1 MQVHDIGYNR
11 TGAPGHTRRLWSI
24 RDFVCAR
31 CCLCPAQE
39 QTREQT
45 GKNSHTAPRSS
56 GVSIPTSRSSVSAC
70 SHMLS
75 ALPGDSYLRVRVC
88 VCVRARARVYSVSVS
103 VCPRISSW
111 CRLGFDDNNGKPD
124 VRHFVQQS
132 LDARESKIVRGTPA
146 WLPRAD
152 GTCAAEV
159 EVSAEVCLA
168 LLQGGVAFFVGYRHF
183 FALRYL
189 SHGHDE

>member
-1 MQVHDIGYNR
+1 MR
-11 TGAPGHTRRLWSI
+11 TVLPLPRTRANERADRQKLAYRAEIQRGVDSDKPQQCQRLL
-24 RDFVCAR
+24 AH
-31 CCLCPAQE
+31 AQC
-39 QTREQT
+39 TPWRL
-45 GKNSHTAPRSS
+45 
-56 GVSIPTSRSSVSAC
+56 IPTSSC
-70 SHMLS
+70 
-75 ALPGDSYLRVRVC
+75 VC
-88 VCVRARARVYSVSVS
+88 VCVRARACVYSVSVS